1 MNDFITVEN
10 ERMILQL
17 FKNLPTTFF
26 LQIKIRVA
34 KWNDYVMIQILSY
47 MKTCLRNGRKGKM
60 GKINYEMDNIT
71 SRQFFLHWLWHDI
84 SMALRNFR
92 KFCTFDQQTLIGGC
106 YFKHRCIL
114 LTVKDYC

>member
-10 ERMILQL
+10 ELMILQL

-84 SMALRNFR
+84 SMALGNFR

-106 YFKHRCIL
+106 YFKHQCIL